1 MQDHGVPLQQQSLE
15 GDVGEAVGRL
25 GEEAPVGH
33 QIFDGLAPV
42 WLQVADGVGPVALA
56 PVVEDAKKA
65 VLRSED
71 GQRHNF
77 AEARGRGPR
86 QSLHRQ
92 QRDSQGC
99 FAGRTEEG
107 LEAARDLRPERHQQA
122 DLTACDGERD
132 RFHRR

>member
-1 MQDHGVPLQQQSLE
+1 MGVPLQQQSLE

-25 GEEAPVGH
+25 GEEAPVGL

-86 QSLHRQ
+86 AEPAQ
-92 QRDSQGC
+92 
-99 FAGRTEEG
+99 A
-107 LEAARDLRPERHQQA
+107 AARQSGVLRRA
-122 DLTACDGERD
+122 
-132 RFHRR
+132 HRGRAGSRA